1 MGYLL
6 TAVLCGAVLGNA
18 FFKMGVG
25 SINVLSLFI
34 LAAVVTYL
42 TVFLVFRSGRIKY
55 RPSRPFD
62 KYLWAFFGV
71 GVVSATLSYLGVYSA
86 FFPTS
91 ALLRDESYIPRQAYY
106 LFFIPMIILAGR
118 NAGTKGTL
126 DWVARNRTLLFFGV
140 WALYAAFN
148 QQLALNVQCC
158 FALGFLLL
166 MNREER
172 KAVDILM
179 LAILLFSPIAV
190 GGEMTQ
196 VIIRAVAFGTYLIGF
211 RSKAL
216 KYALIASLCVVL
228 GCYVLPFLPL
238 ESFGF
243 DANTLWRA
251 EYWGNELT
259 QLGETFG
266 LGVGYGT
273 SYASV
278 DFVGAA
284 LTGPFAATAE
294 YSVAEKLFV
303 VGCHNSFVSLFFRLG
318 IAGIAALFAY
328 VVSLTNHTNDFRGGY
343 ASSAAFALISSL
355 VIVCFNVGF
364 ENPSYFFLFGF
375 SLALASSQVG
385 NAKEEGCE

>member
-6 TAVLCGAVLGNA
+6 IAVLCGAVLGNA
-18 FFKMGVG
+18 FFKMGFG

-42 TVFLVFRSGRIKY
+42 AVFLVSRSGRIKY
-55 RPSRPFD
+55 QPSRPFD

-71 GVVSATLSYLGVYSA
+71 GVVSVVFSYLGVYSTL
-86 FFPTS
+86 FPTS

-118 NAGTKGTL
+118 NASTKGIL
-126 DWVARNRTLLFFGV
+126 DWVARNRTLLFFCV
-140 WALYAAFN
+140 WVLYVAFN

-166 MNREER
+166 MNRRER

-179 LAILLFSPIAV
+179 LAVLLFSPIAV

-196 VIIRAVAFGTYLIGF
+196 VIIRVVGFGTYLIGF
-211 RSKAL
+211 RSNAL
-216 KYALIASLCVVL
+216 KCALIAALFVVL

-243 DANTLWRA
+243 DANTFWRA
-251 EYWGNELT
+251 EYWGNELV
-259 QLGETFG
+259 QLWETFG
-266 LGVGYGT
+266 FGVGYGT

-294 YSVAEKLFV
+294 YSAAEKLFV

-318 IAGIAALFAY
+318 FAGIAALLAY
-328 VVSLTNHTNDFRGGY
+328 LVSLSNHTNDFRGGY

-355 VIVCFNVGF
+355 AIVCFNVGF
-364 ENPSYFFLFGF
+364 ENPSYYFLFGF
-375 SLALASSQVG
+375 SLALASSQVD
-385 NAKEEGCE
+385 NAREERCG